1 VPEEHLDPEAALGT
15 GYSESKWVAE
25 TVLKRASE
33 ITGIQT
39 TIVRVGQLCGDSV
52 SGGWTTKEWFPA
64 LLRSSQYLGC
74 IPQLAE
80 VSFRRPMSAPRYP
93 Y

>member
-1 VPEEHLDPEAALGT
+1 MSPVPEEHLDLQAALGT

-25 TVLKRASE
+25 TILKRASE

-52 SGGWTTKEWFPA
+52 SGGWTTKEPGVTVTV
-64 LLRSSQYLGC
+64 LSGVRIVPPPSKQK
-74 IPQLAE
+74 
-80 VSFRRPMSAPRYP
+80 
-93 Y
+93 